1 MGVFGI
7 MSANVYLHKCDD
19 FILVILYNIC
29 PSYLKYYQQIDV
41 CFE

>member
-19 FILVILYNIC
+19 FILVILYNNLIIC
-29 PSYLKYYQQIDV
+29 RS
-41 CFE
+41 